1 MRRFTTWITNNLDD
15 MRNRI
20 SEWNERAAVFG
31 VLVFGSMICFWAF
44 VIFCLLPLIPA
55 LAPHLPVLLF
65 ISNSFQLA
73 LLPLLMVGQRIV
85 SDKQQ
90 REAQKR
96 MDIQEERATEDHTHL
111 IDIHEAV
118 FKHLT
123 AQDELIRRLYD
134 QVTGEEPPEIRASS
148 MTDLRSMHAKGSDRF
163 TK

>member
-1 MRRFTTWITNNLDD
+1 MRRFTTWIIHNIEATKNH
-15 MRNRI
+15 I

-85 SDKQQ
+85 SDRQQ

-111 IDIHEAV
+111 IDIHEAI

-148 MTDLRSMHAKGSDRF
+148 MTDLRSMHARGSDRF
-163 TK
+163 TR